1 MLSGSRWAIYKGL
14 YLKILNGFVPFKPG
28 FCNIKL
34 SMPLGMGKNAFSL
47 GELRLSFFVY
57 LKMLEWKA
65 TMPFPLPSYLYT
77 MPFPKHT
84 PTHPRTHDLLLICI
98 LLGWDILFQVL
109 ISFEFSGSVSVKTV
123 FIDPEYISDTRD
135 SVEIN
140 ARYCCGNSRT
150 HDRSLA

>member
-28 FCNIKL
+28 FGNIKL

-84 PTHPRTHDLLLICI
+84 HPPT
-98 LLGWDILFQVL
+98 
-109 ISFEFSGSVSVKTV
+109 
-123 FIDPEYISDTRD
+123 
-135 SVEIN
+135 
-140 ARYCCGNSRT
+140 NSRSASNMHFVGMGHPFPGT
-150 HDRSLA
+150 HII